1 MSPMLAW
8 RNACDNHKSTVTR
21 KGSTMVKKLSLF
33 FVALVIMPVA
43 LAQDLNYGEGE
54 FVANFDID
62 SAHTVDGTNYKIS
75 ASGEAGPYGRV
86 WLSYEFTD
94 KLGLGDA
101 GEFTGHAWTQNGEEF
116 ATATLQGVYRRK
128 GAIFQMYSLDM
139 VSNGVI
145 NIVSGEA
152 DFVAKTLTFKVSELK

>member
-1 MSPMLAW
+1 MM
-8 RNACDNHKSTVTR
+8 R
-21 KGSTMVKKLSLF
+21 KWV
-33 FVALVIMPVA
+33 VAAVA
-43 LAQDLNYGEGE
+43 ALWASFTLAQDLNYGEDE

-62 SAHTVDGTNYKIS
+62 SAHTTDGTNYKIS

-94 KLGLGDA
+94 KLGMGDA
-101 GEFTGHAWTQNGEEF
+101 GEFTGFAWTQNGEEF

-128 GAIFQMYSLDM
+128 GTIFEMYSLDM
-139 VSNGVI
+139 VSDGVV

-152 DFVAKTLTFKVSELK
+152 DFVAKTMTFKVSPLK